1 MKGRAAPPSTYQ
13 IQHLLGVAV
22 EANVEADGLTV
33 AVVAHD
39 HAAARVHLHLLRR
52 PRLQPKPEV
61 QMLEAIGVVRVA
73 LHIADDDFGR

>member
-22 EANVEADGLTV
+22 EADGLTV
-33 AVVAHD
+33 AVVARD
-39 HAAARVHLHLLRR
+39 HAAARVLLHLLRRR

-73 LHIADDDFGR
+73 LYLADDNFDR